1 MLRSRVALIPRC
13 RMATLLVTL
22 ILSVVLVGS
31 ALAHPLGNFTI
42 NHFSRIELDG
52 DSIRVR
58 FVVDMAEVST
68 LQELQEADTDGDGSP
83 SSAELNAYLARV
95 VPQYAD
101 RLHLTING
109 TRIPLHAVAQRIAT
123 TPRDAGLPTLRIECD
138 FAGEIAK
145 GTDISSGSSGA
156 RRLRFEDANHP
167 NRIGWHE
174 IVVVPAAG
182 TSVYDSSAYSDSFTN
197 ELTAYPEDLM
207 IAPLDERSA
216 ELSFIA
222 GDAPTGATAPPA
234 RHIAST
240 VKMRQWSG
248 GVAESNA
255 ANGSAL
261 QARDENGRPVDKQ
274 SPDRLTALIKVPEL
288 TPLVALF
295 GLLVAAGL
303 GALHAFS
310 PGHGKTVVG
319 AYLVGSRG
327 TAKHAAFLG
336 LTVTITHTL
345 GVFALGVVTIFAS
358 QYIVPERLFPVLS
371 FISGAIVLGIG
382 LSLFVHR
389 LRAAFGLAPSHNHQS
404 HGHDDGHAH
413 DEQDHVHNYEHENE
427 HGHVHADGALVHSHN
442 GGSEHTHLPPGADGS
457 RVTWR
462 SLLALGISGGLLP
475 CPSALVVLLAAI
487 AAGKVA
493 YGLLLVVAF
502 SVGLAATLTGIGLVF
517 VYAGRWV
524 KRPAGTFGDRLV
536 RVLPVLSA
544 LVIACVGA
552 AICYEALGQNGFNLS
567 TLLGTLVAN
576 ARASF
581 AGGSPSFV
589 STSAFAVLGLG
600 LVFGL
605 KHATEVDHVI
615 AVSTIV
621 SEHRKLSRA
630 ALVGGLWGVGHTA
643 SLMIVGTVVLL
654 LRVAIPERVANW
666 LEFGVALMIIGL
678 GVSACLRAL
687 HRRADIHLHKHQHG
701 GDDDAAHAHVH
712 FHEPG
717 MEQHDQPHSTHSHAP
732 THSHAVTRIGFKPL
746 LVGAMHGL
754 AGSAALTLL
763 VLTQINS
770 IAVGLLYLTV
780 FGVGSIFGM
789 LLMSG
794 LVGLPFALSARR
806 FNGIHYGLQA
816 LAGVVSIAFGFW
828 YAYET
833 GIATGILATIL

>member
-1 MLRSRVALIPRC
+1 MFRSRTASKPRR
-13 RMATLLVTL
+13 RMTTLLMTALFVVVTG
-22 ILSVVLVGS
+22 GS

-42 NHFSRIELDG
+42 NHFSWIELDE

-58 FVVDMAEVST
+58 FVVDMAEIST

-83 SSAELNAYLARV
+83 SSAELNAYLERV
-95 VPQYAD
+95 APKYAD
-101 RLHLTING
+101 RLHLTVNG
-109 TRIPLHAVAQRIAT
+109 TRVPLHTVGQRIAVA
-123 TPRDAGLPTLRIECD
+123 PRDGGLLTLRIECD
-138 FAGEIAK
+138 FAGAVA
-145 GTDISSGSSGA
+145 GGASGVA
-156 RRLRFEDANHP
+156 RRLLFEDTNHP

-182 TSVYDSSAYSDSFTN
+182 TSVYNSSAYSDSFTN
-197 ELTAYPEDLM
+197 ELKAYPEDLL

-222 GDAPTGATAPPA
+222 GDAPAGATAPPA
-234 RHIAST
+234 RHIASS
-240 VKMRQWSG
+240 VKMSQWSG
-248 GVAESNA
+248 GVTESNTA
-255 ANGSAL
+255 TGSAS
-261 QARDENGRPVDKQ
+261 QGRDGAGRPVVKQ
-274 SPDRLTALIKVPEL
+274 SPDRLTALIAVPEL

-295 GLLVAAGL
+295 GLLIAAGL

-345 GVFALGVVTIFAS
+345 GVFALGIITIFAS

-371 FISGAIVLGIG
+371 FVSGAIVLGIG

-389 LRAAFGLAPSHNHQS
+389 LRAAFGHAASHSHHS
-404 HGHDDGHAH
+404 HGHEGHTHDD
-413 DEQDHVHNYEHENE
+413 QDHVLNHAHEHD
-427 HGHVHADGALVHSHN
+427 HGHSHTHGDGSLVHSHD
-442 GGSEHTHLPPGADGS
+442 GGSEHSHLPPGADGS

-502 SVGLAATLTGIGLVF
+502 SVGLAATLTGIGLAF
-517 VYAGRWV
+517 VYAGRWM
-524 KRPAGTFGDRLV
+524 KRPAGTLGDRLV

-544 LVIACVGA
+544 FVIACVGA
-552 AICYEALGQNGFNLS
+552 AICYEALGQSGFHLS
-567 TLLGTLVAN
+567 ALIGRIIAN
-576 ARASF
+576 TSASF

-589 STSAFAVLGLG
+589 STSALAVLGLG

-643 SLMIVGTVVLL
+643 SLMIVGAVVLL

-678 GVSACLRAL
+678 GINACLRAL
-687 HRRADIHLHKHQHG
+687 RRRSDIHLHKHRHE
-701 GDDDAAHAHVH
+701 GDEAAHAHIH
-712 FHEPG
+712 FHERGIEP
-717 MEQHDQPHSTHSHAP
+717 HDEPHGEHSHAVM
-732 THSHAVTRIGFKPL
+732 HSHAVTRIGLKPI

-770 IAVGLLYLTV
+770 AAIGLLYLTV

-833 GIATGILATIL
+833 SVATGILATIL